1 MEDNDRGYQLA
12 LQQFFNDPYFEEMV
26 HRMKWE
32 LFEEWSRSTKLE
44 ERDRIYAKLEVLE
57 QALTH
62 LRSAADSIAFE
73 KQKDGIING

>member
-12 LQQFFNDPYFEEMV
+12 LQQFFNEPNFEEMV

-32 LFEEWSRSTKLE
+32 LFEEWSRSAKLE

>member
-12 LQQFFNDPYFEEMV
+12 LQQFFNDPHFEEMV
-26 HRMKWE
+26 NRMKWE
-32 LFEEWSRSTKLE
+32 LFEEWSRSTKLD
-44 ERDRIYAKLEVLE
+44 ERDRIFAKLEVLE

-73 KQKDGIING
+73 KQKDGMING

>member
-1 MEDNDRGYQLA
+1 MADNDRGYHLA

-26 HRMKWE
+26 KRMKWE
-32 LFEEWSRSTKLE
+32 LFEEWSRSSKLD

-73 KQKDGIING
+73 KQKGNITNG

>member
-1 MEDNDRGYQLA
+1 
-12 LQQFFNDPYFEEMV
+12 
-26 HRMKWE
+26 MKWE
-32 LFEEWSRSTKLE
+32 LFEEWSRSSKLD

-73 KQKDGIING
+73 KQKDAINNG